1 MLRKYREAGKIAKE
15 ALELAVDMVRED
27 VLYEEIADK
36 VEKYIIDSGAKPAF
50 PVNISVNSVAAHYTP
65 YRGDKKKIKKGDVVK
80 IDVGAHIDG
89 YIADTAITVEVGTN
103 RYEDMIDSVEK
114 LLKKILRE
122 IYPFMPVREAGRI
135 AEGTA
140 KQYGYKVIKNLTG
153 HKMDRYTLHSGVS
166 VPNYDNGDATPFEP
180 YCAYAIEPFLTDGVG
195 YVVEDGNSNIYL
207 LKSSEPKELYRE
219 FLTLPFAQRW
229 VVDRFGDDSILRN
242 RNIHNYGI
250 LKERGKGIVVQRE
263 HTVVVLDDYIEI
275 TTR

>member
-15 ALELAVDMVRED
+15 ALELGVDLVKED
-27 VLYEEIADK
+27 ALYEEIADK

-50 PVNISVNSVAAHYTP
+50 PVNISPNDIAAHYTP
-65 YRGDKKKIKKGDVVK
+65 YRGDKKKIKRGDVIK

-103 RYEDMIDSVEK
+103 RYADMIDSVEK
-114 LLKKILRE
+114 VLKKILRE
-122 IYPFMPVREAGRI
+122 IYPFMPVSEAGKI
-135 AEGTA
+135 ADKTA
-140 KQYGYKVIKNLTG
+140 RQYGYKVIKNLTG
-153 HKMDRYTLHSGVS
+153 HKMDRYILHSGVS
-166 VPNYDNGDATPFEP
+166 VPNYDNGDKTPFEP

-195 YVVEDGNSNIYL
+195 YVVEEGNSNIYL
-207 LKSSEPKELYRE
+207 LKSTEPKELYRE

-229 VVDRFGDDSILRN
+229 VVDKFGDDLILKN

-250 LKERGKGIVVQRE
+250 LKEKGKGIVVQRE
-263 HTVVVLDDYIEI
+263 HTVVILDDYIEI